1 MWPLFVTKKKQSYR
15 IEKYRKCHFGQLNNI
30 YDQCRKC
37 VCRFMFQKHH
47 KNFFFKVDAEYRV
60 CQSLIV
66 CLMYCCPRIEACFVW
81 AMHATEVLYLL
92 VSLTR
97 ALFHVVALR
106 NLHTQWFE
114 AYLGGRARC
123 TDWNKLSRWQ
133 ANICLEC
140 HGVPKPD
147 HLQRLT
153 GRSK

>member
-1 MWPLFVTKKKQSYR
+1 MTKKKQSYR
-15 IEKYRKCHFGQLNNI
+15 IEKYRKCHFGQLITYTINVGSVCVDLCFRNI
-30 YDQCRKC
+30 TRIS
-37 VCRFMFQKHH
+37 
-47 KNFFFKVDAEYRV
+47 FFKVDAEYRV

-66 CLMYCCPRIEACFVW
+66 CLMYCCPHTEACFVW
-81 AMHATEVLYLL
+81 ATHDTEVPYLL

-97 ALFHVVALR
+97 ELFQVVALR

-114 AYLGGRARC
+114 AYLDGRARC
-123 TDWNKLSRWQ
+123 TDWNKRSRWQ